1 MKMSRPSQKKPDP
14 REVLNIIISLNLDF
28 KGEGFGGYYPQN
40 AWGWLV
46 FCVLSL
52 RTKDETSQA
61 AYQRLAAEIST
72 PQEMMNAPVERI
84 AQLIFPCGFY
94 QRKAQQL
101 KKIAQIVH
109 DEYYDEPPRT
119 QEELFKLPGVGLKTA
134 NFVLSRAYGLPAICV
149 DIHVHRISNRLGWVQ
164 TQTPEETEKEL
175 MQIVPQDLWA
185 PMNDLVVRFGQHI
198 CRPISP
204 HCQSCPLNEMCPKIP
219 FKNSSR

>member
-1 MKMSRPSQKKPDP
+1 MSQVLLVKPDP
-14 REVLNIIISLNLDF
+14 REVLNIIASLNLDF
-28 KGEGFGGYYPQN
+28 KGEGFGEYYPQN

-61 AYQRLAAEIST
+61 AYRRLAAAGVLT
-72 PQEMMNAPVERI
+72 PEDMINTPLERI
-84 AQLIFPCGFY
+84 TQLIFPCGFY
-94 QRKAQQL
+94 QRKAAQL

-109 DEYYDEPPRT
+109 DKYHDEPPRT
-119 QEELFKLPGVGLKTA
+119 REELFQLPGVGLKTA
-134 NFVLSRAYGLPAICV
+134 NFVLSRAYGLAAICV
-149 DIHVHRISNRLGWVQ
+149 DIHVHRISNRLGWVK

-175 MQIVPQDLWA
+175 MKIIPEDLCA

-204 HCQSCPLNEMCPKIP
+204 HCSTCPLNAMCPKIP
-219 FKNSSR
+219 FKNASR